1 MFTSMQYLIWF
12 LSVVLV
18 VTGSLLPARSP
29 IIHAVGML
37 PVSEKV
43 LHFCIYT
50 WLALLSLIIVRRRPL
65 ALLAAFAMALLGV
78 TLEFGQKLVPGRAFE
93 PRDMCINSLG
103 VLTGVML
110 GILASRIY
118 PVRTY

>member
-1 MFTSMQYLIWF
+1 MFTRLQYVIWS

-18 VTGSLLPARSP
+18 VTGSLLPAGSP
-29 IIHAVGML
+29 IIRAVGML

-50 WLALLSLIIVRRRPL
+50 WLALLSLIIVRRRPI
-65 ALLAAFAMALLGV
+65 ALLVAFAMVLLGV

-93 PRDMCINSLG
+93 LRDMFVNSLG
-103 VLTGVML
+103 VLTGVLL
-110 GILASRIY
+110 GIIATRIY
-118 PVRTY
+118 PVRTH